1 MLKDF
6 CMIRNVI
13 KVTLFL
19 ALVTSASSVAQVAM
33 ALDLEYEGF
42 ETSETSF
49 PFIWSPNAIIKN
61 SQNLDINMRSN
72 TILDLE
78 TNSPIQKKFSFQLYQ
93 GDNLDQIRAEDRYD
107 RIIPD
112 EDEDGYGISI
122 KTRF

>member
-1 MLKDF
+1 
-6 CMIRNVI
+6 MIRNVI

-61 SQNLDINMRSN
+61 SQNLDINLRSN
-72 TILDLE
+72 TIFDLE